1 MDLQQAVIVLT
12 DSMGQHVKLIF
23 HSVRWTHARR
33 LHRSCNEGLGTVNTF
48 QTILSLSKVALQL
61 VMHTFHLVLWSM
73 ILKLC
78 PNLYT

>member
-23 HSVRWTHARR
+23 HSVRW
-33 LHRSCNEGLGTVNTF
+33 LHGSCNEGLGTVNTF